1 LLLFN
6 NKKYFNLLLKF
17 NVSNYKNCI
26 ISELMKKKLKFLL
39 CYSLNFNDYKSANSK
54 TLFKNFDVEFI
65 DISYLLL
72 PKKIF
77 DYYEKNSY
85 GNKINNYHNIKTF
98 SQFKNKISNS
108 DIIFDFNQISLKN
121 TNILFK
127 EQLFKMNKKIC
138 LFSDSSIPNFTNHRL
153 LFKIIFLYNFF
164 NLIFKFNYEIQKYF
178 YKNLLL
184 DYFKLFFS
192 YFFKINKKNISNL
205 NIDCTVITNDLIE
218 KKYKSHFLHSKFIYS
233 HSKDY
238 ENFFFNK
245 TKSIQK
251 KKYAL
256 FLDENIFFHPDNI
269 QWNEYYRKN
278 LFDYYRPIYF
288 RILNNFFDQLEEKL
302 GSEVII
308 AGHPKGPADS
318 ISGNFYNK
326 RKIIKN
332 KTQELVCGSRLV
344 LTHSSMSVSY
354 AMFAKKPIAF
364 LNSPILLPLGIFTR
378 VLSFALESS
387 APSILLEDKKINFNN
402 LLNNDKIKYQE
413 FIKKYFKSSKSNI
426 KESIWDSLNKGL
438 NYRN

>member
-1 LLLFN
+1 
-6 NKKYFNLLLKF
+6 
-17 NVSNYKNCI
+17 
-26 ISELMKKKLKFLL
+26 MKKKLKFLL
-39 CYSLNFNDYKSANSK
+39 CYKLNYNDYKSINSK
-54 TLFKNFDVEFI
+54 ILFKNFDVEFI

-77 DYYEKNSY
+77 NYYEKNTY
-85 GNKINNYHNIKTF
+85 ENKINNYHNIKNF
-98 SQFKNKISNS
+98 SQFKKKISNS
-108 DIIFDFNQISLKN
+108 DIIFDFNQISLSN
-121 TNILFK
+121 INILFK

-138 LFSDSSIPNFTNHRL
+138 LFSDSSIPSFFTFRF

-184 DYFKLFFS
+184 NFCKLLFNHFL
-192 YFFKINKKNISNL
+192 KTNKKNMNNL
-205 NIDCTVITNDLIE
+205 NINYSVVTNDLTE
-218 KKYKSHFLHSKFIYS
+218 KKYKSGFLNSKFIYS
-233 HSKDY
+233 HTKDY
-238 ENFFFNK
+238 ENFFFNRK
-245 TKSIQK
+245 KSIQN

-256 FLDENIFFHPDNI
+256 FLDENIFFHPDNH
-269 QWNEYYRKN
+269 QWNMYYHKN

-308 AGHPKGPADS
+308 AGHPKGPVDS
-318 ISGNFYNK
+318 ISRNFYNK

-354 AMFAKKPIAF
+354 AMYAKKPIVF

-413 FIKKYFKSSKSNI
+413 FINKYFKSSKSNI
-426 KESIWDSLNKGL
+426 KESIWDSVNKSL

>member
-1 LLLFN
+1 
-6 NKKYFNLLLKF
+6 
-17 NVSNYKNCI
+17 
-26 ISELMKKKLKFLL
+26 MKKKLKFLL
-39 CYSLNFNDYKSANSK
+39 CYSLNYNDYKSINSK
-54 TLFKNFDVEFI
+54 ILFKNFDVEFI

-77 DYYEKNSY
+77 DYYKKNSY
-85 GNKINNYHNIKTF
+85 GNKINSYHNIKTF
-98 SQFKNKISNS
+98 SQFQNKISNS
-108 DIIFDFNQISLKN
+108 DIIFDFNQISLTN
-121 TNILFK
+121 INILFK

-138 LFSDSSIPNFTNHRL
+138 LFSDSTLPNFTNHRF

-164 NLIFKFNYEIQKYF
+164 NLIFKFNYEIHKYF
-178 YKNLLL
+178 YKNILLN
-184 DYFKLFFS
+184 YVKLFFS
-192 YFFKINKKNISNL
+192 NFFTINKKNISNF
-205 NIDCTVITNDLIE
+205 NIDYTVITNDLIE
-218 KKYKSHFLHSKFIYS
+218 KKYKSHFLQSKFVYS

-245 TKSIQK
+245 NKSIPK

-256 FLDENIFFHPDNI
+256 FLDENIFFHPDNY
-269 QWNEYYRKN
+269 QWNKYYYKN

-318 ISGNFYNK
+318 ISRNFYNK

-354 AMFAKKPIAF
+354 AMFAKKPIVF
-364 LNSPILLPLGIFTR
+364 LNSPILLPLGIFTG

-387 APSILLEDKKINFNN
+387 APSVLLEDKKINFNN

-413 FIKKYFKSSKSNI
+413 FINKYFKSSKSNI
-426 KESIWDSLNKGL
+426 RESIWDSVNKSL